1 MDERLERIAQRL
13 GEVLGEPISGGL
25 RRLSSGASRE
35 TFSFTVPSRGAL
47 VVQIE
52 QRGTKL
58 GQTPPEAPLL
68 TAAAA
73 AGVPVPAVIAHEQDD
88 PRLEATWWVVESLA
102 GTTDP
107 TAILA
112 GDGVPAADALLDDIA
127 RVLVAVHRMPA
138 DPTLARPVD
147 DALDLLR
154 EWRQSAGPG
163 TPRVRAR
170 VPDARRGSAAE
181 ACSPDIRAR

>member
-1 MDERLERIAQRL
+1 MDERLERIAERL

-68 TAAAA
+68 MAAAA

-88 PRLEATWWVVESLA
+88 PRLEASVV
-102 GTTDP
+102 G
-107 TAILA
+107 
-112 GDGVPAADALLDDIA
+112 
-127 RVLVAVHRMPA
+127 R
-138 DPTLARPVD
+138 
-147 DALDLLR
+147 
-154 EWRQSAGPG
+154 
-163 TPRVRAR
+163 
-170 VPDARRGSAAE
+170 
-181 ACSPDIRAR
+181 